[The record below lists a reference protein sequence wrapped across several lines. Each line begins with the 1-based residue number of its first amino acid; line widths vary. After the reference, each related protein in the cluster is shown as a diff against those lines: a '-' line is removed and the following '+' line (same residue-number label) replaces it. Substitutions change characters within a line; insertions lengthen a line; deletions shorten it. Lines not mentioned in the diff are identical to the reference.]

1 MSTVELHELL
11 TSKGFLRKS
20 TPIQTENEVEVE
32 VEKAISKEV
41 KKVVE
46 GGSAVAKET
55 RLRKELRDRER
66 NKEKIVAKVAVTL
79 TGTGTGVQEMKNN
92 AEKLLN
98 STRETLS

>member
-20 TPIQTENEVEVE
+20 TPIQTENEVE

>member
-20 TPIQTENEVEVE
+20 TPIQTENEVE

-66 NKEKIVAKVAVTL
+66 NKEKIVSKVAVTL